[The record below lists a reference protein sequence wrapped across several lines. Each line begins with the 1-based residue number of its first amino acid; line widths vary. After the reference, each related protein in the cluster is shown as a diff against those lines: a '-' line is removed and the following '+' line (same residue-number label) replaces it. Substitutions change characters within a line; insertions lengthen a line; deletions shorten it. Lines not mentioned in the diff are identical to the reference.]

1 MAIQVRILP
10 PPALYISDPQGTD
23 LGKRILANSILL
35 MNRVGLEDFTFKKLA
50 EEIGSAEA
58 SVYRYF
64 SNKNQLLLYLTNWYW
79 DWVHH
84 LVIQEVLQERDPWLR
99 LKAAIGVLV
108 RPYSR
113 KSGVD
118 YIDQWEL
125 HQLVINEGTKAYR
138 TKLVDQKNRKGLFLG
153 YKGLT
158 EEISKL
164 ILRIHPQFKH
174 PKALASS
181 IFEMAHDHPFFARH
195 LPRLTDLENDEDI
208 GDNLEE
214 MLWVWTTKLLG
225 QSPNK
230 RSGKATA
237 PSKVFVTRNLKADSA
252 LRHWATVSG
261 NSITGRSLLK
271 FQQVPFQ
278 VPAEADWWFFY
289 SSKAAEFCLFSAI
302 LPDNV
307 RLAAIG
313 EGTAKTLRELTGRA
327 DFVGKGSPARVAE
340 QFKAVAEGDRV
351 FFPRA
356 RNSLLTIQR
365 LLDEHVTVLDAI
377 CYNNEPVPVKEPI
390 RADVFI
396 FTSPLNVA
404 AYLDQQELAASTR
417 VLAIGGR
424 TAAALYQRGY
434 SANFPQSPSEQG
446 LVDLLERPSA

>member
-10 PPALYISDPQGTD
+10 PSALYISDPQRTD

-35 MNRVGLEDFTFKKLA
+35 MNQVGLEDFTFKKLA
-50 EEIGSAEA
+50 EDIGSAEA
-58 SVYRYF
+58 SIYRYF
-64 SNKNQLLLYLTNWYW
+64 SNKNQLLLYLINWYW

-84 LVIQEVLQERDPWLR
+84 LIVQEVAQERDPWLR

-108 RPYSR
+108 RPYSH
-113 KSGVD
+113 KTGVD
-118 YIDQWEL
+118 YINQAEL

-138 TKLVDQKNRKGLFLG
+138 TKLVDQKNSKGLFLG

-158 EEISKL
+158 EEISQL
-164 ILRIHPQFKH
+164 ILRVDPQFRH
-174 PKALASS
+174 RKALASS
-181 IFEMAHDHPFFARH
+181 VFEMAHDHPFFARH
-195 LPRLTDLENDEDI
+195 LPGLTELKNDENI

-225 QSPNK
+225 RPPNK
-230 RSGKATA
+230 ALGKASS

-252 LRHWATVSG
+252 LRHWASVSG
-261 NSITGRSLLK
+261 NTITGRSLLK
-271 FQQVPFQ
+271 FEPVAFK
-278 VPAEADWWFFY
+278 VPAAADWWFFY
-289 SSKAAEFCLFSAI
+289 SSKAAEFCLFSAT

-313 EGTAKTLRELTGRA
+313 DGTAKTLRELTGRVE
-327 DFVGKGSPARVAE
+327 FVGNGSPVRVAE
-340 QFKAVAEGDRV
+340 QFKAVAKGNRV

-356 RNSLLTIQR
+356 KNSLLTVQR
-365 LLDEHVTVLDAI
+365 VLDEHITVLDAV
-377 CYNNEPVPVKEPI
+377 CYDNEPVAVAEPI
-390 RADVFI
+390 QADVFI

-404 AYLDQQELAASTR
+404 AYLDQQELAASTQI
-417 VLAIGGR
+417 LAIGGR

>member
-10 PPALYISDPQGTD
+10 PSALYISDPQGTD

-35 MNRVGLEDFTFKKLA
+35 MNKVGLEDFTFRKLA

-84 LVIQEVLQERDPWLR
+84 LVVQEIVQERDSWLR
-99 LKAAIGVLV
+99 LRAAIGVLV

-113 KSGVD
+113 KTGVD
-118 YIDQWEL
+118 YINQTEL

-138 TKLVDQKNRKGLFLG
+138 TKLVDQKNSKGLYLG

-164 ILRIHPQFKH
+164 ILRIDPQFRH
-174 PKALASS
+174 PNALASS
-181 IFEMAHDHPFFARH
+181 VFEMAHDHPFFARH
-195 LPRLTDLENDEDI
+195 LPRLTDLENNEDI
-208 GDNLEE
+208 GDKLEE
-214 MLWVWTTKLLG
+214 MLWTWTTKLLG
-225 QSPNK
+225 RSSNKQLGKPTSP
-230 RSGKATA
+230 R
-237 PSKVFVTRNLKADSA
+237 KVFVTRNLKADSA
-252 LRHWATVSG
+252 LRHWASVTG
-261 NSITGRSLLK
+261 NTITGRSLLK
-271 FQQVPFQ
+271 FQQVPFE

-289 SSKAAEFCLFSAI
+289 SSKAAEFCLFSAT
-302 LPDNV
+302 LPANV

-313 EGTAKTLRELTGRA
+313 EGTAKTLRELAGRV
-327 DFVGKGSPARVAE
+327 DFVGKGSPVRVAE
-340 QFKAVAEGDRV
+340 QFKVVAEGHRV

-365 LLDEHVTVLDAI
+365 LLDDNVTVLDAV
-377 CYNNEPVPVKEPI
+377 CYDNEPVLVDEPI
-390 RADVFI
+390 QADVFI

-404 AYLDQQELAASTR
+404 AYLDQKELAASTQ

-434 SANFPQSPSEQG
+434 SASFPQSPSEQG
-446 LVDLLERPSA
+446 LVDLLDRPST